1 MWVTQME
8 WCDFFVRSLRGH
20 FLERLVLDHS
30 YVEMLV
36 DSASLFFQ
44 ECSYLVWTKV
54 GVISSL
60 ICMLNVRDKVIP
72 CYKPVTVFAGADTA
86 VADDDGHNVPSGS
99 SLVKV
104 PTVPVAS
111 AQAPPQLQCI

>member
-1 MWVTQME
+1 M
-8 WCDFFVRSLRGH
+8 FVVLRYQH
-20 FLERLVLDHS
+20 NIIVFQSHRAFTHI
-30 YVEMLV
+30 
-36 DSASLFFQ
+36 LFSTLIF
-44 ECSYLVWTKV
+44 YINIYIYIVYINFYGMV
-54 GVISSL
+54 VI
-60 ICMLNVRDKVIP
+60 DKVIP

>member
-1 MWVTQME
+1 MV
-8 WCDFFVRSLRGH
+8 
-20 FLERLVLDHS
+20 
-30 YVEMLV
+30 
-36 DSASLFFQ
+36 
-44 ECSYLVWTKV
+44 
-54 GVISSL
+54 VI
-60 ICMLNVRDKVIP
+60 DKVIP

-86 VADDDGHNVPSGS
+86 GADDDNGHNVPSGS